1 MNLTLNLL
9 LVSLI
14 QIIMIYAMNALFIEE
29 LRNSKYVKM
38 MFLMFILYF
47 ISYAYLSVLA
57 TGIIWISLVFITIYF
72 SKKIVRSILS
82 VTVSLL
88 LYIFIDYLSSY
99 ILEYVPISIDSNY
112 RTFISASLFFLAGYL
127 LNNLFKRKKIFYQKE
142 LKIITL
148 VSVLTFVVFFV
159 TIVVERFAT
168 DSADKENTNFF
179 FISLYSII
187 SALVA
192 ILFVKAVRDRDN
204 AKKKDIEIKQL
215 KNFSIF
221 MESNF
226 DEMKKFQHDYKNI
239 LLSME
244 GYLVDNDIDGLKKY
258 YYTTIAKTSKNFD
271 ERLLGFASISKLE
284 IPELKGILIEKM
296 IFSLNTGTKVNIE
309 IPEKVNHINMPI
321 LDLVRIAGI
330 LLDNAV
336 EATSEVNNAIL
347 KIAILKINNY
357 TYFIIYNTISDAIPP
372 LYKLMETGF
381 STKGKNRGF
390 GLSNI
395 KEIIYHY
402 PQVDIETKIESDS
415 FTQILKVKN
424 S

>member
-1 MNLTLNLL
+1 MNLIFNLL
-9 LVSLI
+9 LASLI
-14 QIIMIYAMNALFIEE
+14 QILMIYAMNALFIEE
-29 LRNSKYVKM
+29 LRNSKYVKT
-38 MFLMFILYF
+38 MFFIIILYF
-47 ISYAYLSVLA
+47 ISYVYLSVLA
-57 TGIIWISLVFITIYF
+57 TGIIWLSLVFITIYF
-72 SKKIVRSILS
+72 SKKIVSSILS

-99 ILEYVPISIDSNY
+99 ILEHMSINIDSNY
-112 RTFISASLFFLAGYL
+112 RTFISVSLFFLAGYL
-127 LNNLFKRKKIFYQKE
+127 LNNLFKRKKVFYQKE

-148 VSVLTFVVFFV
+148 VSVLTFIVFFV
-159 TIVVERFAT
+159 TTVVERFAT
-168 DSADKENTNFF
+168 DYADKENINFF

-187 SALVA
+187 SALVV
-192 ILFVKAVRDRDN
+192 ILFVKAVSDRNN

-215 KNFSIF
+215 KNFSVF

-226 DEMKKFQHDYKNI
+226 DKMKKFQHDYKNI

-244 GYLVDNDIDGLKKY
+244 GYLVDNDIVGLKKY

-271 ERLLGFASISKLE
+271 ERMMSFASISKLE

-296 IFSLNTGTKVNIE
+296 LFSLNTGTKVNIE
-309 IPEKVNHINMPI
+309 IPEKVNQINMPI

-336 EATSEVNNAIL
+336 EATSEADNALL
-347 KIAILKINNY
+347 KVAILKINNY
-357 TYFIIYNTISDAIPP
+357 TYFIIYNTISNAMPP

-381 STKGKNRGF
+381 STKGKNRGL

-424 S
+424 G